1 MVSEVGLEMAE
12 SLDVPL
18 PEITTEE
25 FERSWTRFKLVA
37 AAKKWDAAKQLAIV
51 PALLRGKL
59 LDYYVD
65 LDDASKSIVATL
77 KGALAQR
84 AGLKRDSLAAAKTF
98 IERNQRAQEKTVDF
112 AAELKK
118 LFGQAY
124 HDENLTSKVLLQRF
138 VTGLR
143 PTISRQ
149 LLLQGEPEDLEGAVK
164 AASTIEYAFSFAAD
178 RKEFETQ
185 EVKVK
190 SEPINVLQTKV
201 DAKVDQLQRAL
212 EDMTKRFEALESQ
225 LKEERRRNPPP
236 GRPRRPMGSRRRDQ
250 KCFLCGEEGHF
261 KRECPLNYD
270 KPARAVGASWR
281 GNY

>member
-1 MVSEVGLEMAE
+1 MFLCPR
-12 SLDVPL
+12 LL
-18 PEITTEE
+18 QKTE

-51 PALLRGKL
+51 PALLRGNL

-65 LDDASKSIVATL
+65 LDNASKSSVATL

-84 AGLKRDSLAAAKTF
+84 AGLKKDSLAAAMTF

-124 HDENLTSKVLLQRF
+124 PDENLTSKVLLQRF

-149 LLLQGEPEDLEGAVK
+149 LLLQGKPEDLEGAVK
-164 AASTIEYAFSFAAD
+164 AASTIEYAFGFAAD

-201 DAKVDQLQRAL
+201 DTKVDQLQRAL

-236 GRPRRPMGSRRRDQ
+236 GRPQRPMGSRRRDQ